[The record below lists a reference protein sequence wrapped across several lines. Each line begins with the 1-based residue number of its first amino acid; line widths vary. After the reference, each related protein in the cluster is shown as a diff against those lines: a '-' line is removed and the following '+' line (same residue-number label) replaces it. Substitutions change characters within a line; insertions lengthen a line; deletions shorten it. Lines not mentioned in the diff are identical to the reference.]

1 MQHFA
6 GNSLECYFKMESV
19 INFFRS
25 IFIYTNISH
34 VRNLKSL
41 DSSDKLLTRG
51 RLYLLAKCRVKS
63 VLTSNHPNSVR
74 VIS

>member
-25 IFIYTNISH
+25 ILSYKYFSREKFKIFRFS
-34 VRNLKSL
+34 R
-41 DSSDKLLTRG
+41 
-51 RLYLLAKCRVKS
+51 
-63 VLTSNHPNSVR
+63 
-74 VIS
+74 